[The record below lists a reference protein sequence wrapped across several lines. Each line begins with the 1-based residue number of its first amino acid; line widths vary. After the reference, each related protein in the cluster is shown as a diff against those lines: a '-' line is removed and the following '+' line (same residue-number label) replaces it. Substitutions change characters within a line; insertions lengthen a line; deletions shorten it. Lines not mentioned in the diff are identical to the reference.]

1 MGIIK
6 QGILG
11 GFRGKVGSVVGGAWK
26 GIATMRAMPLTVAN
40 PRTPSQVNNR
50 DRNTAILALAQ
61 AVSVSFIRTY
71 WNRLAK
77 TMSGFN
83 MFMSV
88 NKNVYN
94 PTTLAYDWANVIVSN
109 GTITPPVV
117 SAVTQTEHGY
127 VDVEFS
133 YPLTDS
139 TRLSSD
145 VVGIV
150 VVNGARLTGNAVDN
164 VPSTA
169 GAWTVG
175 VPVGTEIGDILYVYV
190 VSRRADGTLT
200 SYTTGNQVFVVV

>member
-61 AVSVSFIRTY
+61 AVSISFIRTY
-71 WNRLAK
+71 WNRFAK

-94 PTTLAYDWANVIVSN
+94 PSTQVYDWASVIVSN

-117 SAVTQTEHGY
+117 SAVSQPEHGY

-133 YPLTDS
+133 YPLSDN

-145 VVGIV
+145 VVSIV
-150 VVNGARLTGNAVDN
+150 VVNGVRLTGHAVDN
-164 VPSTA
+164 ISNTA
-169 GAWTVG
+169 GVWTVP
-175 VPVGTEIGDILYVYV
+175 VPVGTEIGDLLCVYV

-200 SYTTGNQVFVVV
+200 SYTTSSQVVNVV

>member
-26 GIATMRAMPLTVAN
+26 GVATMRAMPLTVAN

-61 AVSVSFIRTY
+61 AVSISFIRTY
-71 WNRLAK
+71 WNRFAK

-88 NKNVYN
+88 NKDVYN
-94 PTTLAYDWANVIVSN
+94 PSTQVYDWAKVIVSN

-150 VVNGARLTGNAVDN
+150 VVNGISLTGNAVDN
-164 VPSTA
+164 VSNSA
-169 GAWTVG
+169 GVWTVA
-175 VPVGTEIGDILYVYV
+175 VPVGTEIGDVLHVYV

-200 SYTTGNQVFVVV
+200 SYTTSSQVVNVV